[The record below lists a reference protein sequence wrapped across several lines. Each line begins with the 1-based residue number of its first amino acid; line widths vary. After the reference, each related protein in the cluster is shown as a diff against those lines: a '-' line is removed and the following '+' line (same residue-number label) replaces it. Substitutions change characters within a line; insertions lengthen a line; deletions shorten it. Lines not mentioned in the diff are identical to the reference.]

1 MVNNMKI
8 TNNMIDSDL
17 RLRGEMIRAINP
29 LGSYGM
35 QGIMGRISKIAL
47 GALPLR
53 SMNCTKTEIRRKN
66 GTYFK
71 ACIFKSKNANE
82 NAIGIL
88 WLHGGGYVMGA
99 PEMAVMTMPKALLQK
114 FNCVIICPDYTLSTD
129 APYPAAVE
137 DAYCTLQWMSNNRK
151 KLGIGYE
158 KFAVGGESAGG
169 GLAAALCIYARDKGN
184 ASIAFQMPLYPMLD
198 DRVTK
203 TSCCNDAP
211 LWNTAANTA
220 AWERYLGPLYG
231 SDGVSAYAAPA
242 RLDNFTN
249 LPPAVS
255 VIGTIE
261 PFYEETIKYFKSL
274 YSAGTEARLQI
285 ENGCFHAFDMVA
297 PSSAAA
303 KRARSFLLLAFEDYA
318 EKYIKAKK

>member
-1 MVNNMKI
+1 
-8 TNNMIDSDL
+8 
-17 RLRGEMIRAINP
+17 
-29 LGSYGM
+29 
-35 QGIMGRISKIAL
+35 
-47 GALPLR
+47 
-53 SMNCTKTEIRRKN
+53 MNCTKTEIRRKN

-137 DAYCTLQWMSNNRK
+137 DAYRTLQWMSNNRK

-203 TSCCNDAP
+203 SSCCNDAP

-242 RLDNFTN
+242 RLDNFIN

-285 ENGCFHAFDMVA
+285 ESGCFHAFDMVA